1 MYIDIKKI
9 QVNDKLF
16 KPTKNVNTNYEK
28 GETGFISP
36 ELLTILIHLKGGRIV
51 FNDYAYFSINSNDFV
66 IVLREK
72 I

>member
-1 MYIDIKKI
+1 MYIDIEKI

-28 GETGFISP
+28 GEIGCISP
-36 ELLTILIHLKGGRIV
+36 ELFTILIHLKGGRIV
-51 FNDYAYFSINSNDFV
+51 FKGYSYFSINSNDYV